1 MADAPALTP
10 YRLGGAPY
18 VLIEIQP
25 TPGGGEG
32 LTLQLRTGGGID
44 TPAKIVATVLAL
56 VEQITGA
63 SCDEY
68 AEQAGRALRDRD
80 KEVRPE

>member
-1 MADAPALTP
+1 MADPAP
-10 YRLGGAPY
+10 YRLGGSPY
-18 VLIEIQP
+18 ILIEVQP
-25 TPGGGEG
+25 QPVGDG
-32 LTLQLRTGGGID
+32 LALRLRTGGGID